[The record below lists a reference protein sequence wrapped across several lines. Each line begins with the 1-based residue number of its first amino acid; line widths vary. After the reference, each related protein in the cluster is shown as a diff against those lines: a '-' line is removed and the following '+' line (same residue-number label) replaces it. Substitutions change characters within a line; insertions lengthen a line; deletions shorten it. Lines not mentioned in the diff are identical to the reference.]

1 MKQYKGILAPETK
14 KLISQYKDRL
24 NHLFNKGLGR
34 IADTSK
40 VYTLEESVAKYNA
53 GLTKSEIQAWV
64 WYRTKSGIPMTNWK
78 AYFTNPSQNDLRKWV
93 NDKILFYDNGNLVP
107 FPIFVFG
114 NIYTKISQVKNNKD
128 EIIKSFGDAVFE
140 SHIAV
145 LEQLKPK
152 PLSVSNPI
160 VQERPVI
167 LAIGEYARI
176 HEVSNL
182 KDIELAQP
190 ETLQEAYKDWLRGQ
204 PDHIFKKVRAMEV
217 INYYLNNERK
227 PSYVEKIEWSAI
239 KKLTR
244 DEGERL
250 FKVFLHE
257 ALEYPE
263 QLKIDAEYNSNFNAF
278 APLQVNK
285 IPVALQISKKFKGF
299 DLQILPAQS
308 EGVAFIELVGSGVIA
323 YDVGVGKTITA
334 IINIINA
341 LNSGRCTRPLVVVPN
356 ATYKNWIL
364 EILGNNELEGIL
376 TNTDVT
382 INEWYNLGAGTKFDL
397 SKKVAARSITIVTY
411 EGFEKMGFNH
421 ETAESHLNELSTIL
435 NQDDVSERNQEKSY
449 EKYREM
455 IGTGN
460 KNTIG
465 DVETLGFDFL
475 VIDEAHNF
483 KNIFSEVKSDE
494 KQGKQFHITGGVPSV
509 RGIKAFFVCNYI
521 QRTYGRNVVLLTATP
536 FTNSP
541 LEIYSMLSLVAYNYM
556 KKMGIYNIRIFFEQF
571 IQETSEFGI
580 KQNGEIENKN
590 VVKSFNNR
598 IALQQLVFSHI
609 SFKTGED
616 ANVPRPCKINLPKT
630 TTVSDKGIIRLEKDK
645 QTLTYLKQNDIQ
657 EDNQKVINEKA
668 SEPVQKEDAGKL
680 LSLMS
685 ESLNNAFSPFLVG
698 KSQASYV
705 AHLEQTPEDYK
716 DFVENSPKILYT
728 VECIKTVKKWH
739 EKRNEPISGQVIYS
753 DRGKDYFH
761 YIKEYLEKEV
771 GYKKGVALKD
781 NARLKVDEVE
791 IISSGMTADQKEKIK
806 HAFNEGTCKIIIGTS
821 TIKEGINLQEK
832 STCLYNL
839 LPDWNPTGIKQLEGR
854 IWRQKNMFAYVR
866 IVMPLM
872 ENSMDVFIFQKLEE
886 KTARINELFS
896 RSDGKNVLDEE
907 SLDPNEVKF
916 ALVTDLGVLQR
927 FETKQI
933 TSDLL
938 SKTTILE
945 SNIKDLGDYVSIDAN
960 LNVYRN
966 KMTDELQKAKSKIL
980 EGKTG
985 YQSQPV
991 FTIDT
996 EEIYFDEAIKFDEK
1010 KLLTFSKENQNK
1022 IERYKK
1028 VHDALIEVSNN
1039 YDNKKI
1045 IKALRMFASLIY
1057 TYNLGNIID
1066 SFAEY
1071 LTKYVKIKRTIFE
1084 QRGYS
1089 ESTDIS
1095 IIKNDL
1101 ENELLL
1107 AQAELQSVKTPEFQ
1121 EQLMLKIQEQ
1131 KAKYSIKG
1139 GELEDRVN
1147 DFASLNHIMS
1157 YRYQKGQ
1164 STTCEIPTTEARPI
1178 EEPKTIDK
1186 EKRIRIA
1193 NANARARIRILQLA
1207 A

>member
-1 MKQYKGILAPETK
+1 MKQYKGNLTKETK
-14 KLISQYKDRL
+14 ALISQYKDRL
-24 NHLFNKGLGR
+24 ERLLSGRLGK
-34 IADTSK
+34 ASSNNL
-40 VYTLEESVAKYNA
+40 VYTLEESIEKYNA
-53 GLTKSEIQAWV
+53 GLTQEEIKAWV
-64 WYRTKSGIPMTNWK
+64 WYRRKMGIPMNNWK
-78 AYFTNPSQNDLRKWV
+78 AYFTNPSDNDLKKWV
-93 NDKILFYDNGNLVP
+93 SNGILFSDNGHLVP
-107 FPIFVFG
+107 LPIFVFG
-114 NIYTKISQVKNNKD
+114 NIYTKMAKVKENSEAITKT
-128 EIIKSFGDAVFE
+128 FGE
-140 SHIAV
+140 SVYTNHLKV
-145 LEQLKPK
+145 LNDLKPK
-152 PLSVSNPI
+152 PLSISNPI
-160 VQERPVI
+160 VQERPVV
-167 LAIGEYARI
+167 LAIGEFADTFQ
-176 HEVSNL
+176 VSGIKDLDFSEPESL
-182 KDIELAQP
+182 K
-190 ETLQEAYKDWLRGQ
+190 EAYIDWIRTQ
-204 PDHIFKKVRAMEV
+204 PDYVFKKTRSHEI
-217 INYYLNNERK
+217 INYYLGNERK
-227 PSYVEKIEWSAI
+227 PGYMDKIEWNSV
-239 KKLTR
+239 KKTTR

-257 ALEYPE
+257 ALTYED
-263 QLKIDAEYNSNFNAF
+263 QLKIDAHYNSSFNAF
-278 APLQVNK
+278 APLLVNK
-285 IPVALQISKKFKGF
+285 IPVALEISKKFKGF

-334 IINIINA
+334 IINLINA
-341 LNSGRCTRPLVVVPN
+341 LNSGRCSRPLVVVPN

-364 EILGNNELEGIL
+364 EILGNKELEGIL

-382 INEWYNLGAGTKFDL
+382 LNEWYNLGVDTKFDL

-411 EGFEKMGFNH
+411 EGFEKMGFNQ
-421 ETAESHLNELSTIL
+421 ETAASHLNELSSIL
-435 NQDDVSERNQEKSY
+435 DQDDVSERNQEKSY

-460 KNTIG
+460 KNTIA

-494 KQGKQFHITGGVPSV
+494 KKGKQFHIKGGVPST

-521 QRTYGRNVVLLTATP
+521 QRTFGRNVVLLTATP

-541 LEIYSMLSLVAYNYM
+541 LEVYSMLSLVAFGYM
-556 KKMGIYNIRIFFEQF
+556 KSMGIYNIRVFFEQF
-571 IQETSEFGI
+571 IQETSEYGI
-580 KQNGEIENKN
+580 KQNGEIEYKD

-630 TTVSDKGIIRLEKDK
+630 TILTNDGMKRLDKEK
-645 QTLTYLKQNDIQ
+645 QILTYLKQSPDQ
-657 EDNQKVINEKA
+657 EENQKVINEKA
-668 SEPVQKEDAGKL
+668 SEPANKEEAGKL

-698 KSQASYV
+698 RSAGSYV
-705 AHLEQTPEDYK
+705 AFLEKTPQDYK
-716 DFVENSPKILYT
+716 DFVESSPKIHYT
-728 VECIKTVKKWH
+728 IECIRSVKLWH
-739 EKRNEPISGQVIYS
+739 EKRKENVSGQVIYS
-753 DRGKDYFH
+753 DRGKDFFP

-771 GYKKGVALKD
+771 GYKKGVSLVE

-791 IISSGMTADQKEKIK
+791 IISSGMSQDQKEKVK
-806 HAFNEGTCKIIIGTS
+806 QAFNEGTCKIIIGTS

-907 SLDPNEVKF
+907 ALDPNEVKF

-933 TSDLL
+933 KSDLEAKK
-938 SKTTILE
+938 SILTA
-945 SNIKDLGDYVSIDAN
+945 NIKDLESYVYLKS
-960 LNVYRN
+960 R
-966 KMTDELQKAKSKIL
+966 LQEISRQVFTKVI
-980 EGKTG
+980 EFKTG
-985 YQSQPV
+985 FGSQR
-991 FTIDT
+991 IDT
-996 EEIYFDEAIKFDEK
+996 SADPNRIYFDDIPTLDLEK
-1010 KLLTFSKENQNK
+1010 ITKEQFNK
-1022 IERYKK
+1022 IERFKK
-1028 VHDALIEVSNN
+1028 VYDALCDLACS
-1039 YDNKKI
+1039 YDDKKA
-1045 IKALRMFASLIY
+1045 IKVLRSYDSLTDARLSYQLDIY
-1057 TYNLGNIID
+1057 
-1066 SFAEY
+1066 AETLSKY
-1071 LTKYVKIKRTIFE
+1071 TKIHRTIFE

-1095 IIKNDL
+1095 TIKNDF

-1107 AQAELQSVKTPEFQ
+1107 AEAELTAVSTPKFQ
-1121 EQLMLKIQEQ
+1121 DELMLKIADQ

-1147 DFASLNHIMS
+1147 DFAGLNHIMS
-1157 YRYQKGQ
+1157 YRYEKGQ
-1164 STTCEIPTTEARPI
+1164 SAVCEIPTI
-1178 EEPKTIDK
+1178 ELKPVPENDDK
-1186 EKRIRIA
+1186 SRRLRLAKAKAKAIKIK
-1193 NANARARIRILQLA
+1193 LQLA